1 MRIDREK
8 LELFI
13 RDLRINEYADQK
25 KLTDKEWVQKL
36 AEWFE
41 KEYLD
46 KDKENKLWYEKE

>member
-13 RDLRINEYADQK
+13 RDLRINEYADQT
-25 KLTDKEWVQKL
+25 KLTDKELVAKI

-41 KEYLD
+41 KEYFN
-46 KDKENKLWYEKE
+46 KENKMWYEKK